1 MKSLEHPSFLSNFQ
15 DHLMKLILTIVLV
28 LSTLSFPSFG
38 ESSNIRY
45 LETKRFKSTML
56 VRRMCI
62 GGYEFALICTRV
74 GADACNAQ
82 KDYNFA
88 LEQIIS
94 SEGGG
99 VSC

>member
-1 MKSLEHPSFLSNFQ
+1 MKSLDHSSFLSNFQ
-15 DHLMKLILTIVLV
+15 DHLMKLILTLLLV

-38 ESSNIRY
+38 ENTNIRY
-45 LETKRFKSTML
+45 LETKRLASTML
-56 VRRMCI
+56 VSRLCI
-62 GGYEFALICTRV
+62 GGYEFALVCRRV
-74 GADACNAQ
+74 GDDGCNVK
-82 KDYNFA
+82 KDHNFE

>member
-1 MKSLEHPSFLSNFQ
+1 MKSLDHSSFLSNFQ
-15 DHLMKLILTIVLV
+15 DHLMKLILTLLLA
-28 LSTLSFPSFG
+28 LSTLSSPSFG

-45 LETKRFKSTML
+45 LEQKEYRNMTIS
-56 VRRMCI
+56 RMCI
-62 GGYEFALICTRV
+62 GGYEFVTICKFVAGNCSLT
-74 GADACNAQ
+74 NTQ
-82 KDYNFA
+82 NFE